1 MATKIFLPR
10 LGESVEEAVIG
21 RWMKSVGDPIK
32 RGDVIAELETAKTM
46 MELESPV
53 NGVLLAVFPQI
64 GQTVQMGELVAIVG
78 KAGEDWQAEEG
89 SQIAPVEEKTQ
100 PAAQPTRKTGQ
111 QPIASKDRLR
121 VSPNARRVAKEH
133 NLALSSLK
141 PKLDGGRITAADV
154 LRMALQENDVELG
167 AVPYVQVPLNQVER
181 VTAERMAQSA
191 RTIPQFSVSMEIDVK
206 RALKTVEAL
215 NEQAKVR
222 VTLTAYLIRA
232 VALALKQHPRIN
244 ARFAGEMVICYQHA
258 NIALAVATPHGL
270 YVPVIQQAEQLS
282 VEEIAK
288 KIKKL
293 AAKCEDRTI
302 ALDDLAGGTFTITN
316 LGMKGVRQFTP
327 ILDPSQS
334 AILAVGEIYST
345 LKMKKDGSISSRKKM
360 MLTLACDHRVVD
372 GAGAADFLT
381 TLRAIIESK

>member
-10 LGESVEEAVIG
+10 LGESVEEAAIG
-21 RWMKSVGDPIK
+21 RWMRSVGDPLK

-53 NGVLLAVFPQI
+53 NGVLLAIFPEI
-64 GQTVQMGELVAIVG
+64 GQTVHMGELVAIVG

-89 SQIAPVEEKTQ
+89 SQTAPLAEETRSTALPIMKTV
-100 PAAQPTRKTGQ
+100 Q

-133 NLALSSLK
+133 NLTLTSLK
-141 PKLDGGRITAADV
+141 PKPDGGRITAADV
-154 LRMALQENDVELG
+154 LRMELPEDG
-167 AVPYVQVPLNQVER
+167 AEFGGVPYLQVPLNQVER

-191 RTIPQFSVSMEIDVK
+191 RTIPQFSISMEVDVK
-206 RALKTVEAL
+206 RALKTIKAL
-215 NEQAKVR
+215 NEQIKVR

-244 ARFAGEMVICYQHA
+244 ARFAGEMAMYYQHA

-288 KIKKL
+288 MIKKL

-345 LKMKKDGSISSRKKM
+345 LKLKKDASISSRKKM

-372 GAGAADFLT
+372 GAGAADFLA
-381 TLRAIIESK
+381 TLRTILESK